1 MTKRNLPSGA
11 KAIKPGMEGAP
22 PVIAAGIAI
31 DPTTLFV
38 ELSIM
43 TTELEPG
50 TLV

>member
-1 MTKRNLPSGA
+1 LASGVN
-11 KAIKPGMEGAP
+11 AIKLGAEGAP
-22 PVIAAGIAI
+22 PGVAGGMAI

-43 TTELEPG
+43 TTELELG

>member
-1 MTKRNLPSGA
+1 LASGV
-11 KAIKPGMEGAP
+11 KAIKLGAETAP
-22 PVIAAGIAI
+22 PGVAGGIAI
-31 DPTTLFV
+31 DSTTLFV